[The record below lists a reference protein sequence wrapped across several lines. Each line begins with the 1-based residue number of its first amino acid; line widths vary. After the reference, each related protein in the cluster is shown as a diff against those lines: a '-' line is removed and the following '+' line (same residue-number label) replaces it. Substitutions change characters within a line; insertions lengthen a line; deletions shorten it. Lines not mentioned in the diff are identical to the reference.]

1 MAFGARLAAQLA
13 PRGAARGGATPDRL
27 MLGALRRHWPEYLME
42 AFGLG
47 AFMVS
52 ACFFGTLL
60 WHPASPVAQAI
71 PNGLGRR
78 ALMGT
83 AMGLTAVAL
92 IYSPWGK
99 QSGAHLN
106 PAVTLTFLRLGKVK
120 LWDALF
126 YWSAQLAGG
135 VAGVLLS
142 RLLLGARLAAPSV
155 HYVVTTPHAGAALAF
170 ASELAIAFLMMLTV
184 LTVSSSSF
192 ERFTG
197 LCAGFL
203 VASYITFEEP
213 LSGMSLNPARTL
225 ASAIPAMDFTGLW
238 LYLVAPPLG
247 MLLAGQVF
255 AQLTEGRAKHCA
267 KLHHSNDRRCIF
279 CQAV

>member
-1 MAFGARLAAQLA
+1 
-13 PRGAARGGATPDRL
+13 

-47 AFMVS
+47 AFMLS
-52 ACFFGTLL
+52 ACVFGTLL

-71 PNGLGRR
+71 ADGVGRR
-78 ALMGT
+78 ALMGV

-92 IYSPWGK
+92 IYSPWGR

-120 LWDALF
+120 WWDGVFYAL
-126 YWSAQLAGG
+126 AQLAGG
-135 VAGVLLS
+135 LGGVLLS
-142 RLLLGARLAAPSV
+142 RLLIGNRLADSPV
-155 HYVVTTPHAGAALAF
+155 HYVVTAPHAGVALAF
-170 ASELAIAFLMMLTV
+170 GSELAIAFLMMATV

-197 LCAGFL
+197 VCAGFL
-203 VASYITFEEP
+203 VASYITFEAP

-225 ASAIPAMDFTGLW
+225 ASAIPAMDFTSLW

-247 MLLAGQVF
+247 MLLAAEVF
-255 AQLTEGRAKHCA
+255 TRVSQGRAKHCA

>member
-1 MAFGARLAAQLA
+1 
-13 PRGAARGGATPDRL
+13 
-27 MLGALRRHWPEYLME
+27 MLDALRRHWPEYLME

-47 AFMVS
+47 LFMVS
-52 ACFFGTLL
+52 ACVFGTLL
-60 WHPASPVAQAI
+60 WHPASPATHVIADG
-71 PNGLGRR
+71 PGRR
-78 ALMGT
+78 TLMGC
-83 AMGLTAVAL
+83 AMGLTAVGL

-99 QSGAHLN
+99 QSGAHFN
-106 PAVTLTFLRLGKVK
+106 PAVTFTFLRLGKVRS
-120 LWDALF
+120 WDAVF
-126 YWSAQLAGG
+126 YAAAQLAGG
-135 VAGVLLS
+135 LAGVLAS
-142 RLLLGARLAAPSV
+142 RLLLGSRLAAPSV
-155 HYVVTTPHAGAALAF
+155 HYVVTAPHAGEALAF
-170 ASELAIAFLMMLTV
+170 VSELAIAFLMMTTV

-192 ERFTG
+192 ERLTG
-197 LCAGFL
+197 LCAGLL

-247 MLLAGQVF
+247 MLLAAEVF
-255 AQLTEGRAKHCA
+255 TRLTQGRAKHCA